1 MKLKSLLLTAAL
13 AVTTSCANQTE
24 NFFVE
29 RFYPL
34 SPGCDGSDPESFI
47 SPNGYLDVA
56 AGNAQFFIGMRITGA
71 QNIQQQEITVGTA
84 ILERE
89 RRNRPLINQMVVNYR
104 LSKRVG
110 SAPKPYITNFSIP
123 FSDEGEVFGPIQLI
137 SPELA
142 IALFDGLQPSP
153 GNAPSSVIEDFVDI
167 QVDVEF
173 KGEFSAS
180 RSPFTTGMATYP
192 IRAFRSNP
200 TNCANGFVKF
210 KVDPTTAAPDLC
222 QYVGQSSSQLI
233 SPQAPSVCC
242 ASVGAGPGC

>member
-1 MKLKSLLLTAAL
+1 MKLKTLLLTAAL

-34 SPGCDGSDPESFI
+34 SPGCDGTKPDEFI

-56 AGNAQFFIGMRITGA
+56 AGSAQFFIGMKITGA
-71 QNIQQQEITVGTA
+71 QNIEQQEIAVGGV

-89 RRNRPLINQMVVNYR
+89 NRSRPLINQMVVNYR

-110 SAPKPYITNFSIP
+110 AAPKPYISNFSIP
-123 FSDEGEVFGPIQLI
+123 FSEEGSVFGPIQLI

-142 IALFDGLQPSP
+142 TALFDGLQPSP
-153 GNAPSSVIEDFVDI
+153 GVAPSAVIEDFVDI

-173 KGEFSAS
+173 KGEFSGSKA
-180 RSPFTTGMATYP
+180 PFTTGVATYP
-192 IRAFRSNP
+192 IRAYRSNP
-200 TNCANGFVKF
+200 TSCTNGFVKF
-210 KVDPTTAAPDLC
+210 KVDPTTATPDLC
-222 QYVGQSSSQLI
+222 QYVGQTSTQLLA
-233 SPQAPSVCC
+233 PTTPSVCC
-242 ASVGAGPGC
+242 AGVGVGPGC